1 MKKKAKV
8 LIISLFLSAFIMI
21 FSFGRQEP
29 EWKGK
34 IEYENGVKIIQN
46 PEDSLYGEIKFNLE
60 EDLSIG
66 NEDDEN
72 YLFYR
77 ARDIQIDTEGN
88 IYILDSGNHRL
99 QIFDKDG
106 KYFRSIGKRGQ
117 GPGEFSQ
124 PSCLQLDDETGNIFV
139 TDYRSMTIIIFEK
152 EGKHIDKDVHFGEFL
167 NDFYLDSDS
176 CIWGIFSLPGI
187 NVMYRSIKK
196 LSLEGKVEKTFAE
209 IPYHIQRIEISRTS
223 SSLGAYMINSGY
235 EDDLFI
241 SKVDSHTFIYGHSKK
256 YELVAVDKSGK
267 TLFKIRKD
275 EPPIKITKSERD
287 RIINRIKGN
296 IMKQGH
302 YVPDVSLKFPDYM
315 AYFYSITTDDRSQ
328 IYVRKNPVSRESNTI
343 HEYDVF
349 NKEGRYIYKINLNHY
364 PDVIRNGY
372 LYTIVVNEET
382 GLEQIKRYRIK
393 NWGKIKEGIS

>member
-1 MKKKAKV
+1 LLV
-8 LIISLFLSAFIMI
+8 
-21 FSFGRQEP
+21 SFGGQKA

-34 IEYENGVKIIQN
+34 IETENGVKVIKN
-46 PEDSLYGEIKFNLE
+46 PAESLYGEIKLELE

-66 NEDDEN
+66 NEEDEN

-77 ARDIQIDTEGN
+77 AGDIQVDTDGN
-88 IYILDSGNHRL
+88 IYVLDSGNHRL
-99 QIFDKDG
+99 QVFDKDG
-106 KYFRSIGKRGQ
+106 KYLRTIGKRGQ
-117 GPGEFSQ
+117 GPGEFNA
-124 PSCLQLDDETGNIFV
+124 PSSLQLDDETGNIFV
-139 TDYRSMTIIIFEK
+139 KDNMLRKIIIFEK
-152 EGKHIDKDVHFGEFL
+152 QGKYIDKDILLVEFL
-167 NDFYLDSDS
+167 IDFCLDSDG
-176 CIWGIFSLPGI
+176 CIWGKFTLPGI
-187 NVMYRSIKK
+187 DTRSIKK
-196 LSLEGKVEKTFAE
+196 ITLTGKVEKTLVE
-209 IPYHIQRIEISRTS
+209 IPYYVNRILLS
-223 SSLGAYMINSGY
+223 SSKVGNTKYGEGIFFNHGY
-235 EDDLFI
+235 EDDLFL
-241 SKVDSHTFIYGHSKK
+241 SQVDNHTFIYGHSKK